1 MSREMNLVVPG
12 RRASAQRNPE
22 PSVFALK
29 ALDFRIRGNDG
40 KEDCRSAVMA
50 ENQG

>member
-1 MSREMNLVVPG
+1 
-12 RRASAQRNPE
+12 
-22 PSVFALK
+22 LK